1 LRHYPAFHSLDDLDV
16 TGKTVLVRADLNVP
30 MSGPDVTDSTRI
42 DRFAPTAVR
51 LAEAGAKVVIL
62 SHFGRPNGI
71 VVPGMSLESLQYP
84 LAKAIGRNVGFGANC
99 VGSVAETA
107 VAALAPG
114 EVVMLENLRF
124 HKGEEANDP
133 AFARDLAAL
142 GDLYVNDAFSCAH
155 RAHAS
160 TEGIA
165 RLLPTA
171 AGLLMAEE
179 LEALA
184 AALDQPER
192 PAAALVGG
200 AKVSTKLDVLRHL
213 PARVDH
219 LIVGGGMANT
229 FLFAAGHDMGRSLC
243 EHDMVGAAQLVL
255 RAAESHGC
263 EIILPVDL
271 VVAEKLAAGAAHEVV
286 DVDAVPSD
294 MMVLDIGPETLV
306 ILENRLRRCRTM
318 VWNGPLGAFEFTP
331 FDAATTALARRA
343 AALTRDGKLR
353 TVAGGGD
360 TVAALANA
368 GVVDE
373 FSYVSTAGGAFLEW
387 LEGKDLPGVAAL
399 SPAS

>member
-1 LRHYPAFHSLDDLDV
+1 MLAFHSLDDLDV
-16 TGKTVLVRADLNVP
+16 AGKTVLVRADLNVP
-30 MSGPDVTDSTRI
+30 MNGPDVTDSTRI

-62 SHFGRPNGI
+62 SHFGRPKGT
-71 VVPGMSLESLQYP
+71 VVPRLSLASLQHP
-84 LAKAIGRNVGFGANC
+84 LAKAIGRNVGFAAGC
-99 VGSVAETA
+99 VGTVAKTA

-114 EVVMLENLRF
+114 EVVLLENLRF

-133 AFARDLAAL
+133 AFARGLATL

-160 TEGIA
+160 TEGVA
-165 RLLPTA
+165 RLLPAA

-179 LEALA
+179 LEALST
-184 AALDQPER
+184 ALDQPER
-192 PAAALVGG
+192 PVAALVGG

-213 PARVDH
+213 PVRVDR

-229 FLFAAGHDMGRSLC
+229 FLFAMGYDMGRSLC
-243 EHDMVGAAQLVL
+243 ERDMAGAAQLVL
-255 RAAESHGC
+255 KSAESQGC
-263 EIILPVDL
+263 EIVLPVDL
-271 VVAEKLAAGAAHEVV
+271 VVAEKFLAGAAHEVV
-286 DVDAVPSD
+286 DLDAVPSD
-294 MMVLDIGPETLV
+294 MMVLDVGPETV
-306 ILENRLRRCRTM
+306 AMLEDQLQRCRTM
-318 VWNGPLGAFEFTP
+318 VWNGPLGAFELTP

-343 AALTRDGKLR
+343 AALTKDGNLR

-368 GVVDE
+368 GVLDE

-399 SPAS
+399 SPKD

>member
-1 LRHYPAFHSLDDLDV
+1 MLAFHSLDDLDV
-16 TGKTVLVRADLNVP
+16 AGKTVLVRADLNVP
-30 MSGPDVTDSTRI
+30 MNGPDVTDSTRI

-62 SHFGRPNGI
+62 SHFGRPKGT
-71 VVPGMSLESLQYP
+71 VVPGLSLASLQHP
-84 LAKAIGRNVGFGANC
+84 LAKAIGRNVGFAAGC
-99 VGSVAETA
+99 VGTVAKTA

-114 EVVMLENLRF
+114 EVVLLENLRF

-133 AFARDLAAL
+133 AFARGLARL

-160 TEGIA
+160 TEGVA
-165 RLLPTA
+165 RLLPAA

-179 LEALA
+179 LKALST
-184 AALDQPER
+184 ALDQPER
-192 PAAALVGG
+192 PVAALVGG

-213 PARVDH
+213 PVRVDR

-229 FLFAAGHDMGRSLC
+229 FLFALGYDVGRSLC
-243 EHDMVGAAQLVL
+243 ERDMAGAAQLVL
-255 RAAESHGC
+255 RAAESQGC
-263 EIILPVDL
+263 EIVLPVDL
-271 VVAEKLAAGAAHEVV
+271 VVAEKFLAGAAHEVV
-286 DVDAVPSD
+286 DVGAVPSD
-294 MMVLDIGPETLV
+294 MMVLDVGPETV
-306 ILENRLRRCRTM
+306 AMLEDRLQRCRTM
-318 VWNGPLGAFEFTP
+318 VWNGPLGAFELEP

-343 AALTRDGKLR
+343 AALTKDGNLR

-360 TVAALANA
+360 TVAALAKA
-368 GVVDE
+368 GVLEE

-399 SPAS
+399 SPKD